1 MEPDILRLAQL
12 FAVIGMFTAGMI
24 GLAWVTKIAFS
35 SKRPKSPP
43 LAPGVDEAR
52 FSRLENAVETIAI
65 EVERIAESQR
75 FTAKLMAG
83 RENERE
89 RQPASLPGPAR
100 DRPTTPLP

>member
-1 MEPDILRLAQL
+1 MDPDIVRLAQL

-24 GLAWVTKIAFS
+24 GLAWVTKAAFS
-35 SKRPKSPP
+35 GRRPKTPP
-43 LAPGVDEAR
+43 LAPGVAEAR

-75 FTAKLMAG
+75 FAAKLLAG
-83 RENERE
+83 RENERAAA
-89 RQPASLPGPAR
+89 PLPEPRR

>member
-1 MEPDILRLAQL
+1 MDPDIVRLAQL
-12 FAVIGMFTAGMI
+12 FAVIGMFPAGMI
-24 GLAWVTKIAFS
+24 GLAWVTKVAFS
-35 SKRPKSPP
+35 TKRTKSPP
-43 LAPGVDEAR
+43 LPPGVDEAR

-83 RENERE
+83 RENER
-89 RQPASLPGPAR
+89 QPASLREPAR